1 MTEANK
7 KKIDEFQN
15 LIDQLADQHFEVEMG
30 LENLQDDSEAG
41 ITNFEREM
49 EGIEEDMA
57 IYVAEI
63 KKLKAMK

>member
-15 LIDQLADQHFEVEMG
+15 LIDQLSDQHFEVEMG

-41 ITNFEREM
+41 ITNLEREM